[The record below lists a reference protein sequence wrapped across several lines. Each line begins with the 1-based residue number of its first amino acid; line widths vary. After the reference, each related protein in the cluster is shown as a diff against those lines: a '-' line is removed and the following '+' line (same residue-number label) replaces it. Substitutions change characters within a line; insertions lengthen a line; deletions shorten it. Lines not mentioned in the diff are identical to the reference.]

1 MMRALAATAVL
12 ALLGARDAEPNFPI
26 APEKFITEFRG
37 AEGLTFNGEGRLFIG
52 ANNAIWIAEPD
63 GKVRKIADVHRHLG
77 QAGIGQRDIL
87 AADFG
92 PTNAFQHGPNDDGMV
107 WRITPEGVKS
117 VAATG
122 IGDPNALLVL
132 RDRSFLVSDDAVDKI
147 YRVADGKTALWSTA
161 VAYPNG
167 LAFSRDR
174 RTVFVAQIFSA
185 LNPIKP
191 DDRIWAI
198 PIAGARPAG
207 PARLVARTNQ
217 APDGLVTDDKG
228 RVYIADNGS
237 GRILRYD
244 PKAGTTIV
252 IAEGMPGVASLVFG
266 EGSFDRSALYATTTA
281 RGGGTIWKV
290 RVGARGLKPYR

>member
-1 MMRALAATAVL
+1 MRTLVATAAL
-12 ALLGARDAEPNFPI
+12 ALLGAKDAEPAFPV
-26 APEKFITEFRG
+26 APEPFITVFKG

-63 GKVRKIADVHRHLG
+63 GKVRKIAGVHRHLG
-77 QAGIGQRDIL
+77 QAGIGPRDIL

-107 WRITPEGVKS
+107 WRITPEGVKT

-122 IGDPNALLVL
+122 IGDPNAVLVL
-132 RDRSFLVSDDAVDKI
+132 KDRSFLVSDDAVDRI
-147 YRVADGKTALWSTA
+147 YRVAGGKTSLWSTA

-174 RTVFVAQIFSA
+174 RTIFVAQIFSA
-185 LNPIKP
+185 LKPIKP

-198 PIAGARPAG
+198 PIAGTRPAG
-207 PARLVARTNQ
+207 PARLAARTNQ
-217 APDGLVTDDKG
+217 APDGLVTDDRG
-228 RVYIADNGS
+228 RIYIADNGS

-244 PKAGTTIV
+244 PNAGTTIV
-252 IAEGMPGVASLVFG
+252 IAEEMPGVASLVFG
-266 EGSFDRSALYATTTA
+266 EGRFDRSALYATTTA

-290 RVGARGLKPYR
+290 HVGARGLKPYR